1 MEDLALTLSTLSP
14 SCSHGKNIQAFTSAV
29 LLLILIRPL
38 KAIAIQVTGDLSKGE
53 RSYHNNNYYCSGYSV
68 SVVYNNIA
76 V

>member
-1 MEDLALTLSTLSP
+1 M
-14 SCSHGKNIQAFTSAV
+14 GKTSK
-29 LLLILIRPL
+29 LLPVPFYYNFILILIRPL